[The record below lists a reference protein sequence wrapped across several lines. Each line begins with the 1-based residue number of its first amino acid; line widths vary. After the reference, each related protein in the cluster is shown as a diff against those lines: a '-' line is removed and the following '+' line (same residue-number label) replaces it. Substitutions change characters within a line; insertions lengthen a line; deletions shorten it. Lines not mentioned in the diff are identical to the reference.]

1 MSKRILIIDDE
12 ANILRLMRLTLEA
25 AGYEV
30 GEASDG
36 KRGLEAYGDGSKWD
50 AVLLDQKMPGMDGL
64 ETLLQLKQRNA
75 SACVIMATAY
85 ASIELAV
92 EAMKLG
98 ATDFV
103 RKPMTPEILRNALT
117 AALRK
122 SEFLITPAKTEVAPE
137 AGPAPRIETLTMNGF
152 SILDDDHLP
161 PQVANERRFTVR
173 SPEGTEREVIV
184 RIDDEVVGYVERMIN
199 HRLLPENSFWTAQA
213 RSLLGDYLWNEGEV
227 PPTGTLTLN
236 AIARDELPVAMRWE
250 SAS

>member
-1 MSKRILIIDDE
+1 
-12 ANILRLMRLTLEA
+12 
-25 AGYEV
+25 
-30 GEASDG
+30 
-36 KRGLEAYGDGSKWD
+36 
-50 AVLLDQKMPGMDGL
+50 
-64 ETLLQLKQRNA
+64 
-75 SACVIMATAY
+75 
-85 ASIELAV
+85 
-92 EAMKLG
+92 MKLG
-98 ATDFV
+98 ATGFV

-122 SEFLITPAKTEVAPE
+122 SSTPAKTTVATE

-152 SILDDDHLP
+152 SILDDDDLP

-184 RIDDEVVGYVERMIN
+184 RIDGEVVGYVERMIN

-227 PPTGTLTLN
+227 PPTGRLTLE
-236 AIARDELPVAMRWE
+236 AIGRDELPVAMRWE